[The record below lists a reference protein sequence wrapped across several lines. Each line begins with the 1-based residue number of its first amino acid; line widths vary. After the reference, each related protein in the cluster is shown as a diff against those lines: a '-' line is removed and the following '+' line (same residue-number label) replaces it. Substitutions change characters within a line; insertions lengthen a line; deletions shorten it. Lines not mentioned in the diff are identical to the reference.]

1 VCGLVAGVL
10 EAVHP
15 APRNHHGR
23 ARPRDD
29 PLEAE
34 AEGHRAADDLEALL
48 LLGVRVRP
56 RHGAA
61 GREHQLEAEQLAVG
75 VGRGLAE
82 EDLLAADGVLE
93 DLPCMRHLVFSLVR
107 GSRWRQPTVGPRPRR
122 QPR

>member
-15 APRNHHGR
+15 ARRNHHGR

-34 AEGHRAADDLEALL
+34 AEGHRAADELEALL

-61 GREHQLEAEQLAVG
+61 GREHQLELSSSPSVSAAVW
-75 VGRGLAE
+75 RK
-82 EDLLAADGVLE
+82 
-93 DLPCMRHLVFSLVR
+93 RIFSPLM
-107 GSRWRQPTVGPRPRR
+107 GFSRTCPACAISCSP
-122 QPR
+122 